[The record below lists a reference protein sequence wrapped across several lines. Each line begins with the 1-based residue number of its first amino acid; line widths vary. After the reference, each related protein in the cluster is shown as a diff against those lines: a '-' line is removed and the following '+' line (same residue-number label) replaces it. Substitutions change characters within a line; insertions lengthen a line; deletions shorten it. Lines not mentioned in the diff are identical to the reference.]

1 MLEAQRERLKKWKSE
16 CLNIGITEDG
26 TFRLGIGI
34 PWNFTSNAY
43 NMQTPNVYISKED
56 LDDPEIISE
65 VLKHKITG
73 CYISVALDDYSFL
86 NKFVNLRDLAIKDG
100 YRLSDLSFM
109 RNLHECRMLYLH
121 DAHLDNLDDVIETK
135 KAHRVGY
142 IYCLCLNDCKIKDI
156 SSILENEKLGYSEFI
171 VITPQGS
178 GEKQRWEGFKQDS
191 RRFHIYEYVQKDK

>member
-26 TFRLGIGI
+26 MFRLGIGI

-56 LDDPEIISE
+56 LNDPEIMSE
-65 VLKHKITG
+65 IMKHKITG

-86 NKFVNLRDLAIKDG
+86 NKLANLRDLAIKDG

-109 RNLHECRMLYLH
+109 RKLRECRMLYLH
-121 DAHLDNLDDVIETK
+121 DVHLDNLDDVIETK
-135 KAHRVGY
+135 KEHIPGY

-156 SSILENEKLGYSEFI
+156 SSILENEKLGYSEFV

-178 GEKQRWEGFKQDS
+178 GEKQRWEGFKEGS
-191 RRFHIYEYVQKDK
+191 RRFFFREYAPKN

>member
-1 MLEAQRERLKKWKSE
+1 MLEEQRERLKKWEGEYLS
-16 CLNIGITEDG
+16 IGITEG
-26 TFRLGIGI
+26 GLPRMAVGA

-56 LDDPEIISE
+56 LDDPEIMSE
-65 VLKHKITG
+65 ILKHKITG

-109 RNLHECRMLYLH
+109 RNLRECKMLYLH

-135 KAHRVGY
+135 KEHRVGY
-142 IYCLCLNDCKIKDI
+142 IHCLCLHDCKIKDI

-171 VITPQGS
+171 IITPQGS
-178 GEKQRWEGFKQDS
+178 DEKQRWEGFKEGS
-191 RRFHIYEYVQKDK
+191 RRFFFHEYVPKN